1 MVNGY
6 TPREAAVTSK
16 VMASIRRKDNKA
28 EVSLRKVLYHRGF
41 RYRLQVG
48 GLPGRPDFAFIGEKV
63 AVFVDGDFWHGR
75 MIREKGAAMFLS
87 RMKSERRDFW
97 LAKLT
102 RNIERDLRDTSSL
115 TAAGWVVL
123 RVWESEVQAN
133 VEDVANRIEGII
145 WSRRGK
151 GSTAAGAAGTTSTYS
166 ATNNVEA

>member
-1 MVNGY
+1 MVKGY
-6 TPREAAVTSK
+6 TPRDAAVTSK
-16 VMASIRRKDNKA
+16 VMARIRRKDNKA

-75 MIREKGAAMFLS
+75 MIREKGVATFLS
-87 RMKSERRDFW
+87 RMKSERKEFW

-102 RNIERDLRDTSSL
+102 RNIERDRRDTSSL
-115 TAAGWVVL
+115 AAAGWVVF

-133 VEDVANRIEGII
+133 LEDVANRIEGII
-145 WSRRGK
+145 WARRGER
-151 GSTAAGAAGTTSTYS
+151 SRAAGTAGTTSTY
-166 ATNNVEA
+166 ATRKNVEA